1 MSDDKKPI
9 DFKSAKNKNLK
20 QQLDRQRINDGIIRS
35 IGHFKVPPPPA
46 PKKPEARVTND
57 SARSQRERDMA
68 REIVELKRKLES
80 EEYMTRVL
88 NIAHDVFVRSQPHLL
103 RNEEE
108 RLALA
113 ESSIQ
118 AGQAFYRIA
127 KEFIEYVATEDFIK
141 EIMKKT

>member
-35 IGHFKVPPPPA
+35 IGKVTPPPP
-46 PKKPEARVTND
+46 PPRKPEARVTND
-57 SARSQRERDMA
+57 NVRSQRERDMA